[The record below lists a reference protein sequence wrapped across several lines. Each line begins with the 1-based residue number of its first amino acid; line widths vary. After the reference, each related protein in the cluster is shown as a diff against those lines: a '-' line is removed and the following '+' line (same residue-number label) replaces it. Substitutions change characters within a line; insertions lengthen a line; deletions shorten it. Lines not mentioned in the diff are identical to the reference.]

1 LLSENRRETQVGKG
15 FQMHKKAIFL
25 ALAIL
30 SLVAMA
36 CSITPRLPKFDFGWN
51 SDNSTAIST
60 PNVTLT
66 IAPANDNVTISPPA
80 TLLDLQEKER
90 LLIELYERVL
100 PGVVSIQTLS
110 AEGGSLGSGFV
121 FDNDGHIVTN
131 YHVVENATDLEV
143 DFSSGYKVRG
153 KVIATDLDSDLAVIK
168 VEAPSSELRP
178 LPLGNSDQLKVGQ
191 SVIAIGN
198 PFGLSGSITTGIVS
212 AKGRTLSS
220 FRPSSTGTFFSAG
233 DIIQTDAA
241 INPGNSGGPLLNLNG
256 EIVGINRAIRT
267 ETSNGIGEPT
277 NSGIGFAISSNIVNR
292 VVPFLISQGY
302 YDYPYVGVTSQ
313 EDLTLIEREA
323 LKIEQNTGA
332 YIISVSPGSP
342 AERAGLRGG
351 EDATSI
357 PLLLGG
363 GDLIIEV
370 DGRPV
375 RVFGDF
381 LSYLMANKSPG
392 EDIVLK
398 IIRKGELKEVV
409 LTLGKRP

>member
-1 LLSENRRETQVGKG
+1 
-15 FQMHKKAIFL
+15 MHKKAIFL
-25 ALAIL
+25 AVTIL
-30 SLVAMA
+30 SLVALA
-36 CSITPRLPKFDFGWN
+36 CSITPRLPNLDFGGN
-51 SDNSTAIST
+51 SANPTAVLT
-60 PNVTLT
+60 PPVDATV
-66 IAPANDNVTISPPA
+66 IAADEPANVSPPIA
-80 TLLDLQEKER
+80 LLDLQEKER
-90 LLIELYERVL
+90 LVIELYERVL

-110 AEGGSLGSGFV
+110 AEGGGLGSGFV
-121 FDNDGHIVTN
+121 FDSEGHIVTN

-143 DFSSGYKVRG
+143 DFPSGYKVRG

-168 VEAPSSELRP
+168 VDAPTSELIP
-178 LPLGNSDQLKVGQ
+178 LPLGDSDQLKVGQ

-198 PFGLSGSITTGIVS
+198 PFGLSGTITTGIVS
-212 AKGRTLSS
+212 AKSRTLSS
-220 FRPSSTGTFFSAG
+220 FRPSSSGTFFSAG

-256 EIVGINRAIRT
+256 EIIGINRAIRT
-267 ETSNGIGEPT
+267 ETSNSGGEPV
-277 NSGIGFAISSNIVNR
+277 NSGIGFAISSNIVSR
-292 VVPFLISQGY
+292 VVPYLISQGY

-323 LKIEQNTGA
+323 LQIEQNTGA
-332 YIISVSPGSP
+332 YVISVTSGSP
-342 AERAGLRGG
+342 AEDAGLRGG
-351 EDATSI
+351 EDPTSI
-357 PLLLGG
+357 PTLLSG

-392 EDIVLK
+392 EDITLK
-398 IIRKGELKEVV
+398 IIRNGELKEVV